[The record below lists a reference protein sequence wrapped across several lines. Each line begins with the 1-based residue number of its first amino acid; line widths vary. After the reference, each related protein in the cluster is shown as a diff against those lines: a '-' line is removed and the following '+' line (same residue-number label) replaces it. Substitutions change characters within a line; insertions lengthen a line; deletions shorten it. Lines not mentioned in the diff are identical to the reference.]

1 MDLLNTC
8 LALCCHLVIKCFVIV
23 VVDNENDVDDDAR
36 VFVYLICGFP
46 QASLP
51 RSPPSVVGKHTS
63 PHRRSIQRSWRGS
76 SL

>member
-8 LALCCHLVIKCFVIV
+8 LALCCHLVIMFFVIV
-23 VVDNENDVDDDAR
+23 VLDNDNDVDDDAR

-51 RSPPSVVGKHTS
+51 RSPPLCCGKAHLAAS
-63 PHRRSIQRSWRGS
+63 PLDPKKRGRQFS
-76 SL
+76 